1 MSALDVPDLRRSGA
15 VCASWRQAHKA
26 FNLAALE
33 KAPCLLYAC
42 EQYGP
47 NDVAFYCPT
56 AGATFRVPFPGQPHY
71 KRGFTFS
78 CSGGWVFTTD
88 EVGNPYLL
96 NPLTGVQATLPPFKT
111 IYDRGTY
118 YDDHGKHVWKANP
131 DGGGL
136 DSYSWARHD
145 LYLRVA
151 ISSAAKVTE
160 CIVLI
165 AHYPDRRLSFARP
178 GDEDW
183 TLLNE
188 HTRTVCDVLYNDNDG
203 LFYILYARGSIST
216 LDLSGPSPSP
226 TSTILPRMLDVPRFC
241 DMYLAIGPSGQLLQ
255 VWREHKDT
263 PAWDGYTYKDIMGGA
278 CEGCV
283 DFAGENDNDVK
294 SRANDIDEEEDAP
307 YQVDTAD
314 QEIDAS
320 QLLREGID
328 MPHRLLHE
336 VATNEILVFEVDTEE
351 EKLVELREIGD
362 YALFLGLNSA
372 VCIPTTDFP
381 VFEPNCAYITDDCTI
396 YSPML
401 RKDLGVWNI
410 KKRTMQKLAGV
421 WPNLHPWL
429 HLPAPIWIMPKF

>member
-1 MSALDVPDLRRSGA
+1 MGA
-15 VCASWRQAHKA
+15 VLSLFAVVAD
-26 FNLAALE
+26 AARAAAQWSHSV
-33 KAPCLLYAC
+33 APPL
-42 EQYGP
+42 
-47 NDVAFYCPT
+47 
-56 AGATFRVPFPGQPHY
+56 
-71 KRGFTFS
+71 GFTFS

-111 IYDRGTY
+111 IYDRGKPY
-118 YDDHGKHVWKANP
+118 YDDDGRHVWEANP

-136 DSYSWARHD
+136 ESICWARHN

-226 TSTILPRMLDVPRFC
+226 TFTILPRMLDVPRFY

-255 VWREHKDT
+255 VWRNWEHKDT
-263 PAWDGYTYKDIMGGA
+263 LAWDGYTYKDIVGGA

-314 QEIDAS
+314 QEIDAL
-320 QLLREGID
+320 QLLHEGMD
-328 MPHRLLHE
+328 MPHRLFNE
-336 VATNEILVFEVDTEE
+336 VATNELLVLEVDTED
-351 EKLVELREIGD
+351 EKLVELRDIGD

-372 VCIPTTDFP
+372 VCIPTKDFP
-381 VFEPNCAYITDDCTI
+381 VFEPNCAYLTDDCSI

-401 RKDLGVWNI
+401 RKDLGV
-410 KKRTMQKLAGV
+410 
-421 WPNLHPWL
+421 
-429 HLPAPIWIMPKF
+429 